1 MNPFELF
8 DTKIELNPDLKDL
21 RKKYIKLQQG
31 SHIDNGGVEQ
41 DSEVINRAYE
51 ILKIREKRIF
61 YIIDNI
67 FKINLRDYPLPS
79 DFLMDMMELNDLISD
94 TNSKDEA
101 KKRLT
106 EFEINLNLEFQ
117 EIDQSVKQIGIEKEN
132 NKLFIIDWFQRYKY
146 FDRLRKNFQGIEEL

>member
-8 DTKIELNPDLKDL
+8 DTTIELNPDLKDL

-41 DSEVINRAYE
+41 DSEVINSAYE
-51 ILKIREKRIF
+51 ILKSREKRIS
-61 YIIDNI
+61 YIINNI
-67 FKINLRDYPLPS
+67 FKINLKDYPLPS
-79 DFLMDMMELNDLISD
+79 DFLIDMMELNDLISD

-101 KKRLT
+101 KNRLT

-117 EIDQSVKQIGIEKEN
+117 EIEQSVKQIGLEKEN

>member
-8 DTKIELNPDLKDL
+8 DTTIELNPDLKDL